1 MSNLRFAS
9 MIGADLESAN
19 ARGVDFHGANLTN
32 ANLIRANVAG
42 SDFGEANLTGVR
54 ISHDTNLRGC
64 NLGGAN
70 IQGMTIQGPDG
81 SISPA
86 NYQTLA
92 AQGAT
97 GIGLNVAAERAQAQG
112 LTSPFVSTDTPS
124 RAPESHQEF
133 LASLSKTGISG
144 GANVSQ
150 EQLANLSAPET
161 PASGRDRERGQG
173 IA

>member
-9 MIGADLESAN
+9 LIGADLESAN

-32 ANLIRANVAG
+32 ANLTRANLAG
-42 SDFGEANLTGVR
+42 CDFGEANLSGVR

-64 NLGGAN
+64 NLSGAN

-86 NYQTLA
+86 NYQTLG
-92 AQGAT
+92 AQGCT
-97 GIGLNVAAERAQAQG
+97 GIGLNIAAERAQEQG
-112 LTSPFVSTDTPS
+112 VTNAFVSTDTPS
-124 RAPESHQEF
+124 RAPESHQAF
-133 LASLSKTGISG
+133 LASLSTSGISG

-161 PASGRDRERGQG
+161 PASSRDRERGAC
-173 IA
+173 IV